1 MQKINAVDELLR
13 GSESNAKTA
22 FITPIREYK
31 YYEVENYINQY
42 GNYLIQLG
50 LKKVSRIILMLS
62 DRMELIFLL
71 LSSIKIGVIP
81 ILVNKKIDDVVVKEI
96 LCETEPEYL
105 FFDEVKNN
113 FSQIHGKLSNFIDIT
128 NDSFQNE
135 ILNYSSS
142 NLKSELFDND
152 DIAFWIYTSGST
164 KKPKA
169 VMHRHGSI
177 LEVVKAYKSVIIIDT
192 NDLIFSVSK
201 MVHTYGLGNSL
212 FHTLSNGAASII
224 HDTKSA
230 FEVVDIITEFK
241 PSILF
246 TVPSIYR
253 DILRLHEIK
262 NIDLSCIRLCIS
274 AGEHLPVKIWNDW
287 YEAFG
292 KKIIDGIGTT
302 ELLTAFISNTESDI
316 KVGSTGKLVSG
327 FKAKIVDDNL
337 NEVDDGIE
345 GNIIVESKTLMH
357 SYWSK
362 NNENEPIE
370 KHFMTGDRFVKD
382 EDGYYWYRGR
392 KNDSYKKNGRW
403 FNSVEI
409 EEAAKE
415 LEFITDVMVYVD
427 INDLHTT
434 KIIMYVEK
442 NDEMDILQVN
452 KELKVYMKKRLE
464 HFKCPDEIIFVSKL
478 PRTSTNK
485 VKRVKIEDKYLIY
498 KNGRY
503 V

>member
-1 MQKINAVDELLR
+1 MQKFNVVDELLK
-13 GSESNAKTA
+13 GSELTTKTA
-22 FITPIREYK
+22 FITPRREYK

-42 GNYLIQLG
+42 GNYLMRLG
-50 LKKVSRIILMLS
+50 LKKESRIIIMSS
-62 DRMELIFLL
+62 DRIELIFLL
-71 LSSIKIGVIP
+71 LSSIKIGIIP
-81 ILVNKKIDDVVVKEI
+81 ILVNKKIDVVKEI
-96 LCETEPEYL
+96 LYETEPEYL
-105 FFDEVKNN
+105 FFDEVKKD
-113 FSQIHGKLSNFIDIT
+113 FSQIYGKLTNFIDIT

-135 ILNYSSS
+135 IINSSS
-142 NLKSELFDND
+142 NLKSELFNDD
-152 DIAFWIYTSGST
+152 DIAFWIYTSGSI

-169 VMHRHGSI
+169 VMHKHSGI
-177 LEVVKAYKSVIIIDT
+177 IEVVKAYKSVITIDS

-201 MVHTYGLGNSL
+201 MAHTYGLGNSL

-224 HDTKSA
+224 YDIKSA
-230 FEVVDIITEFK
+230 FEVVDIINEFK

-246 TVPSIYR
+246 TVPGIYR

-262 NIDLSCIRLCIS
+262 SIDLSCLRLCIN

-292 KKIIDGIGTT
+292 KKLIDGIGTT

-337 NEVDDGIE
+337 NEVKDGIE
-345 GNIIVESKTLMH
+345 GNIIVESKTLMY
-357 SYWSK
+357 SYWNK
-362 NNENEPIE
+362 NNENKPIE
-370 KHFMTGDRFVKD
+370 KYFMTGDRFVKD
-382 EDGYYWYRGR
+382 KDGYYWYRGR
-392 KNDSYKKNGRW
+392 NNDSYKKNGRW

-415 LEFITDVMVYVD
+415 LEFITDVMVYVE

-434 KIIMYVEK
+434 KIIMYVEI
-442 NDEMDILQVN
+442 NDQMDILHVN

-485 VKRVKIEDKYLIY
+485 VKRVKVEDKYLIY

-503 V
+503 I